1 VAARSAG
8 MSSTRTALAERVF
21 IDTNVIVYADD
32 LDAGAK
38 RERAQEIL
46 HRVFIDG
53 NGVVSTQVLQ
63 EFFVAATRKL
73 GVAPEVARRKVE
85 LLSRLDVVT
94 IEPSF
99 IVEAIDLHRLHSLSF
114 WDALIVQAAAASGCR
129 RLLTEDL
136 QSGRTIAGVQ
146 IENPFA
152 GLSEPST

>member
-1 VAARSAG
+1 
-8 MSSTRTALAERVF
+8 LAERVF

-38 RERAQEIL
+38 RERAREVL
-46 HRVFIDG
+46 HQVFIDG

-63 EFFVAATRKL
+63 ELFVAATRKL

-85 LLSRLDVVT
+85 LLARLDVVK
-94 IEPSF
+94 IEPSL
-99 IVEAIDLHRLHSLSF
+99 ILDAIDLHRLHPISF
-114 WDALIVQAAAASGCR
+114 WDSLIVQSAAASGCR

-136 QSGRTIAGVQ
+136 QSGRNIAGVR

-152 GLSEPST
+152 SAGKP